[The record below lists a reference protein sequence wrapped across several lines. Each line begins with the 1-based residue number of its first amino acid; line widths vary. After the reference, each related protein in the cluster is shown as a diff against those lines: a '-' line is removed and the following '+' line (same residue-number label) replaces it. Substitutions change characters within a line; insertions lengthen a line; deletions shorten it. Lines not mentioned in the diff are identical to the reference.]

1 MRTKRKHERTAPPP
15 SVWDAPMS
23 YSLHLRFKPRARRE
37 HLLQYFAARRHYK
50 RAKNRVSYANED
62 TGVYFW
68 FDLRCSRDILL
79 RRTVVSAE
87 FEINYNRPSF
97 FATEAEKELSA
108 FVARFQPRIED
119 PQMRGMGEGPYSA
132 EGFFNG
138 WNFGNAFSIR
148 SVLARSPDAEVLSM
162 PSDALRAAWEW
173 NNRLAERRDRHN
185 RANYVPII
193 LFWRVDGRASR
204 VVVWSEA
211 RPILLPRVDYVVV
224 ARDTS
229 DKPQVGLAAWD
240 EVVEV
245 AKRAGFDTGKQPLE
259 LRYLVPPPA
268 IADWAANLPLI
279 DLKSYARLHPYQ
291 ILDEELIAA
300 ARDDSGAE

>member
-1 MRTKRKHERTAPPP
+1 
-15 SVWDAPMS
+15 MS
-23 YSLHLRFKPRARRE
+23 YSLCLHFKPRARRE
-37 HLLQYFAARRHYK
+37 HLLQYFAARKRYK
-50 RAKNRVSYANED
+50 VAKNRFSYANEE

-87 FEINYNRPSF
+87 FELNYNRPSF

-119 PQMRGMGEGPYSA
+119 PQMRGMGDGPYSA
-132 EGFFNG
+132 EGFFSG
-138 WNFGNAFSIR
+138 WNFGNAFAVRETAAKSSSR
-148 SVLARSPDAEVLSM
+148 DVPTLPRA
-162 PSDALRAAWEW
+162 ALNAAWEW
-173 NNRLAERRDRHN
+173 NYHCAERRERLDLQ
-185 RANYVPII
+185 AYVPTI
-193 LFWRVDGRASR
+193 LFWRLEGRASR
-204 VVVWSEA
+204 VVVWGEA
-211 RPILLPRVDYVVV
+211 MPILLPRVDYVVV

-291 ILDEELIAA
+291 ILDEELIEA
-300 ARDDSGAE
+300 ARDGTAQGEPHSVPKTI